1 MHTDIRCFACGLLAG
16 ADARAPRALLQ
27 AASSAAS
34 ADNGG
39 GSSAAAAAAAAGS
52 SAASSSASSAGSASA
67 AAAAAS
73 SAGEVIVF
81 RTELETYRLHL
92 PCTKLYIHDC
102 FHLYLLLCIF
112 SCSSALALQIKIP
125 SGPFL

>member
-52 SAASSSASSAGSASA
+52 SAASSSASTAGSASA

-73 SAGEVIVF
+73 SAGEVTVF
-81 RTELETYRLHL
+81 RTEVETYRLHL
-92 PCTKLYIHDC
+92 PCTKLYIRYMIV
-102 FHLYLLLCIF
+102 FTYIYF
-112 SCSSALALQIKIP
+112 FASPRAALRLHFK
-125 SGPFL
+125 